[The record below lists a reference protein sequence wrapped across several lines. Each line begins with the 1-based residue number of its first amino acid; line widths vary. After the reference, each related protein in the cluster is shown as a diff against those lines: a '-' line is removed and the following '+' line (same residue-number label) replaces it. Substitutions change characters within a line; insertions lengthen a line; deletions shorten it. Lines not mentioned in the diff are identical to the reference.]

1 MIKKNIFILSKI
13 TPIIRSLPSP
23 LSTTTAKKSK
33 FIDKKSQTT
42 EREGEGQY
50 RERANQLTL
59 FKGDN
64 KRSLCTGLHLIQ

>member
-42 EREGEGQY
+42 EREGEG
-50 RERANQLTL
+50 
-59 FKGDN
+59 
-64 KRSLCTGLHLIQ
+64 